1 MLTCMSTRKC
11 SKEQATIIGGKRGG
25 SKGKPGGAKGYTT
38 ARAGTSNTR
47 AAAQEAAISIQD
59 QVAGMPAAAQAALL
73 QTLTAALSKSV
84 AEDKG
89 GKRKNLCSKKN
100 GEHLCS

>member
-1 MLTCMSTRKC
+1 MTTARANELANFNIVVEKWDS
-11 SKEQATIIGGKRGG
+11 SKIGGRRGG

-47 AAAQEAAISIQD
+47 AAAQEAASSIQY
-59 QVAGMPAAAQAALL
+59 QFAGMPAAAQAALL

-89 GKRKNLCSKKN
+89 GKR
-100 GEHLCS
+100 